1 MLTLLKPCKQFWTQ
15 QETWSNTK
23 LNHEKWEERKQQ
35 KYRTTGI
42 SFQTKQEGHAWAPT
56 QKRLVTHV
64 DYVGLYRPHKNKRN
78 KANIHQ
84 HMSMTNAA

>member
-1 MLTLLKPCKQFWTQ
+1 
-15 QETWSNTK
+15 
-23 LNHEKWEERKQQ
+23 
-35 KYRTTGI
+35 
-42 SFQTKQEGHAWAPT
+42 
-56 QKRLVTHV
+56 VTHV